1 MRLAVISVGV
11 TILYMRHKKELEMIT
26 PKEYAALHNV
36 AYTTVVNWLRKEL
49 IEGAQKVELPHM
61 KSYVYAVPKDAKP
74 PELKPGP
81 KPGATQK
88 KKRVRRKSDT

>member
-1 MRLAVISVGV
+1 
-11 TILYMRHKKELEMIT
+11 MRHKKEVEMIT

-49 IEGAQKVELPHM
+49 IAGAQKVELPHM

-81 KPGATQK
+81 KKGT
-88 KKRVRRKSDT
+88 KRGTKTAKGRKRGID

>member
-1 MRLAVISVGV
+1 MRQ
-11 TILYMRHKKELEMIT
+11 KKESEMIT
-26 PKEYAALHNV
+26 PKEYAALHSV

-61 KSYVYAVPKDAKP
+61 NSYVYAVPKDAKP

-81 KPGATQK
+81 KKGTKRGTKAAKSRK
-88 KKRVRRKSDT
+88 KGLV